1 MKKIVLFLGLG
12 LISLTACNKEYTC
25 SCVITGTVKNLDR
38 KIYATKKQ
46 SSERC
51 NALTGDTMII
61 ENIAGIADCEIIGSG
76 IWFIEKIKYI

>member
-1 MKKIVLFLGLG
+1 M
-12 LISLTACNKEYTC
+12 
-25 SCVITGTVKNLDR
+25 KNLDR

-76 IWFIEKIKYI
+76 IWFREKIKYI